1 MSVPAAFLGV
11 ILIWSTTPLAIQWSS
26 EGGGFLFGVA
36 ARMWLGALFCLAF
49 MGLFSVPLRRDR
61 AALHTYLAAG
71 LGIFGAMSCVYWSA
85 QFIPSG
91 LISVL
96 YGLTPMVTGLLAALW
111 LQERAFSPA
120 RSVGML
126 LGFGGLLL
134 IFGQGL
140 VDKHVAVSGMLGVL
154 LSVLLHSISTVWVKR
169 IGAGVPALAV
179 TGGGL
184 LVAAPLYLLVWLV
197 LDGHAPGHLTARAGF
212 SILYLSLMGSVVGF
226 VLFYYLLKQVA
237 ASRAVLITLV
247 TPVIALGL
255 GQTLNG
261 EHIAPRIW
269 LGTALILAGLVAHQ
283 WGGRLLER
291 RRAPLVTADN
301 QEGRAVTA
309 ASLVQAE

>member
-49 MGLFSVPLRRDR
+49 MGLFSVPLPRNR

-71 LGIFGAMSCVYWSA
+71 LGIFGAMSCIYWSA

-120 RSVGML
+120 RIVGML
-126 LGFGGLLL
+126 LGFCGLLV

-154 LSVLLHSISTVWVKR
+154 LSVVLHSFSSVWVKR
-169 IGAGVPALAV
+169 IGADVPAMAV
-179 TGGGL
+179 AGGGL
-184 LVAAPLYLLVWLV
+184 LVAAPLYLVAWLV
-197 LDGHAPGHLTARAGF
+197 LDGHVPSSLTTRA
-212 SILYLSLMGSVVGF
+212 SLAILYLSLMGSVVGF
-226 VLFYYLLKQVA
+226 VLFYYLLKHMA
-237 ASRAVLITLV
+237 ASRTALITLV
-247 TPVIALGL
+247 TPVIALWL
-255 GQTLNG
+255 GQTLNH
-261 EHIAPRIW
+261 EIIAPKIW
-269 LGTALILAGLVAHQ
+269 LGAVMILTGLVAHQ
-283 WGGRLLER
+283 WGDNALARLREQTVSIPVGEDCGL
-291 RRAPLVTADN
+291 
-301 QEGRAVTA
+301 Q
-309 ASLVQAE
+309 

>member
-1 MSVPAAFLGV
+1 MSVPIAFLGV

-61 AALHTYLAAG
+61 AALRTYLAAG
-71 LGIFGAMSCVYWSA
+71 LGIFGALSCVYWSA

-126 LGFGGLLL
+126 LGFGGLVL
-134 IFGQGL
+134 IFGQGM
-140 VDKHVAVSGMLGVL
+140 VDKHIAVSGMCGVV
-154 LSVLLHSISTVWVKR
+154 LSVLLHSISSVWVKR

-184 LVAAPLYLLVWLV
+184 LVAAPLYLLTWLV
-197 LDGHAPGHLTARAGF
+197 LDGHMPDQLTARAGF

-226 VLFYYLLKQVA
+226 VLFYYLLKQVT
-237 ASRAVLITLV
+237 ASRVALITLV
-247 TPVIALGL
+247 TPVIALWL
-255 GQTLNG
+255 GRTLNG

-269 LGTALILAGLVAHQ
+269 LGTALILGGLVAHQ
-283 WGGRLLER
+283 WGDRVLVR
-291 RRAPLVTADN
+291 RRASGATV
-301 QEGRAVTA
+301 EGQDEKDAA
-309 ASLVQAE
+309 ASALAQAE

>member
-61 AALHTYLAAG
+61 AALRTYLAAG

-96 YGLTPMVTGLLAALW
+96 YGLTPMMTGLLAALW
-111 LQERAFSPA
+111 LQERAFTPA

-126 LGFGGLLL
+126 LGVAGLLV

-140 VDKHVAVSGMLGVL
+140 VDKHIAVSGMCGVL
-154 LSVLLHSISTVWVKR
+154 MSVLLHSISSVWVKR

-184 LVAAPLYLLVWLV
+184 LVAAPLYLLTWLL
-197 LDGHAPGHLTARAGF
+197 LDGRAPVQLTPRAGLA
-212 SILYLSLMGSVVGF
+212 ILYLSLMGSVVGF
-226 VLFYYLLKQVA
+226 MLFYYLLKQIT
-237 ASRAVLITLV
+237 ASRVALITLV
-247 TPVIALGL
+247 TPVIALWL
-255 GQTLNG
+255 GRTLNG

-269 LGTALILAGLVAHQ
+269 LGTVLILVGLIAHQ
-283 WGGRLLER
+283 WGGRVLAR
-291 RRAPLVTADN
+291 RRMPGATAV
-301 QEGRAVTA
+301 GREQQAVA
-309 ASLVQAE
+309 AAALVQTE

>member
-1 MSVPAAFLGV
+1 MAVPAAFLGV

-61 AALHTYLAAG
+61 AAVHTYLAAG
-71 LGIFGAMSCVYWSA
+71 LGIFGALFCVYWSA
-85 QFIPSG
+85 QYIPTG

-96 YGLTPMVTGLLAALW
+96 YGLTPMVTGLLSALW
-111 LQERAFSPA
+111 LQERAFAPA

-126 LGFGGLLL
+126 LGFGGLLV

-154 LSVLLHSISTVWVKR
+154 LSVVLHSISSVWVKR

-184 LVAAPLYLLVWLV
+184 LVAAPLYLLTWLA
-197 LDGHAPGHLTARAGF
+197 LDGHAPGHLTVRAGVA
-212 SILYLSLMGSVVGF
+212 ILYLSLMGSVVGF
-226 VLFYYLLKQVA
+226 MLFYYLLKQVT
-237 ASRAVLITLV
+237 ASRTALITLV
-247 TPVIALGL
+247 TPVIALWL
-255 GQTLNG
+255 GQSLNG

-269 LGTALILAGLVAHQ
+269 VGTALILAGLIAHQ
-283 WGGRLLER
+283 WGDRLLER
-291 RRAPLVTADN
+291 RRAPSAS
-301 QEGRAVTA
+301 QEGKGIGA
-309 ASLVQAE
+309 ATLAQTE

>member
-49 MGLFSVPLRRDR
+49 MGLFSVPLPRNR
-61 AALHTYLAAG
+61 AALQTYLAAG
-71 LGIFGAMSCVYWSA
+71 LGIFGAMSCVYWGA

-111 LQERAFSPA
+111 LQERAFTPA
-120 RSVGML
+120 RIVGML
-126 LGFGGLLL
+126 LGFCGLLV

-154 LSVLLHSISTVWVKR
+154 LSVVLHSFSSVWVKR
-169 IGAGVPALAV
+169 IGAGVPAMAV
-179 TGGGL
+179 AGGGL
-184 LVAAPLYLLVWLV
+184 LVAAPLYLVVWLV
-197 LDGHAPGHLTARAGF
+197 LGGHVPNTLTTRASL

-226 VLFYYLLKQVA
+226 VLFYYLLKHVE
-237 ASRAVLITLV
+237 ASRTALITLV
-247 TPVIALGL
+247 TPVIALWL
-255 GQTLNG
+255 GQTLNH
-261 EHIAPRIW
+261 EVIDPVIW
-269 LGTALILAGLVAHQ
+269 LGAALILSGLVAHQ
-283 WGGRLLER
+283 WGDGAMVRLR
-291 RRAPLVTADN
+291 DRITS
-301 QEGRAVTA
+301 
-309 ASLVQAE
+309 ASIGEDCSP